1 MEIKAYLNILIKRLW
16 IVTLIPLL
24 AAAAAFI
31 VSFYV
36 LEPVYESSMTLY
48 VMNKVSDSRLKL
60 AYDDILA
67 SQQLIKDC
75 RELIKSKSMSKAA
88 IEQLQITYLTPEDL
102 AKKIIVNL
110 KNDTRILEIKV
121 RDANAVRAKEIV
133 EKVSS
138 LFVKRVQDLML
149 LEKVDVVDEAEIPVK
164 PVEPKHLFNILVSL
178 FTALILVVGTV
189 FSLEHMDDTIKDL
202 EDVEKYLGLK
212 VIATIPLLK
221 ME

>member
-1 MEIKAYLNILIKRLW
+1 
-16 IVTLIPLL
+16 
-24 AAAAAFI
+24 
-31 VSFYV
+31 
-36 LEPVYESSMTLY
+36 MTLY